1 MRVSNKVLVRS
12 LIHDLNFTGR
22 NILLTGASGVIGQQW
37 IEIFNFAEDL
47 GFIPDRIV
55 ASSMTGSFSYDLRLP
70 KSLEVLAGD
79 IASSNLL
86 ENYADFDLI
95 IHGAGYGQ
103 PGRFL
108 SDPESTIRINTS
120 VVHSLLRKLAPGGMF
135 VFLSTSEIYLGS
147 GSNLPSEHHSGGS
160 LTSDLRATYIES
172 KRLGE
177 AMLYSESRRN
187 HVDFRIFRVGLAY
200 GPGFRENDQR
210 VLSEFFRKAIS
221 DGVIN
226 LLDDGS
232 ATRRYVF
239 SEDAVILMA
248 LAMSR
253 GEAEVYNIGGIEE
266 ISILNLA
273 KLIAEVYQVPV
284 KPEVNRVREERIKDA
299 PKNVAMDIE
308 KILKL
313 LDSDKFEFTSLSEG
327 VKSIAKWI
335 SKVNL
340 YSQIHGRDQK

>member
-1 MRVSNKVLVRS
+1 MRLSNKILVEG

-22 NILLTGASGVIGQQW
+22 SILLTGASGVIGRQW
-37 IEIFNFAEDL
+37 IEIFNLAEDL
-47 GFIPDRIV
+47 GFSPDRIV
-55 ASSMTGSFSYDLRLP
+55 ASSMTGRFSHDLRLP

-86 ENYADFDLI
+86 ENYANFDLI

-120 VVHSLLRKLAPGGMF
+120 VVHSLLRKLAPGGLF

-147 GSNLPSEHHSGGS
+147 ASPLPSEQHSGGS
-160 LTSDLRATYIES
+160 LTSDLRATYVES

-177 AMLYSESRRN
+177 AILYSENRRN
-187 HVDFRIFRVGLAY
+187 NVDFRIFRVGLAY

-210 VLSEFFRKAIS
+210 VLTEFFRKAIS

-253 GEAEVYNIGGIEE
+253 GIPGVYNIGGIEE
-266 ISILNLA
+266 TSILNLA
-273 KLIAEVYQVPV
+273 KLISEVYKVPI
-284 KPEVNRVREERIKDA
+284 KFEVSREREERIKGA
-299 PKNVAMDIE
+299 PKSVAMDVG

-313 LDSDKFEFTSLSEG
+313 LDSEKFEFTSLREG
-327 VKSIAKWI
+327 VEMTAKWI

>member
-1 MRVSNKVLVRS
+1 MRVSNSRLVES
-12 LIHDLNFTGR
+12 LIHNLNLTGK
-22 NILLTGASGVIGQQW
+22 NILLTGASGVIGRQW

-47 GFIPDRIV
+47 GFFPESII
-55 ASSMTGSFSYDLRLP
+55 ASSSTGTFSSDLRLP
-70 KSLEVLAGD
+70 NRLDVLEGD
-79 IASSNLL
+79 IATSNLF
-86 ENYADFDLI
+86 ENSRDFDLI

-108 SDPESTIRINTS
+108 ADPESTIRINTS
-120 VVHSLLRKLAPGGMF
+120 VVYSLLRKLSPGGMF

-147 GSNLPSEHHSGGS
+147 ESNLPSEQHSGGS

-177 AMLYSESRRN
+177 AILYSENRRN
-187 HVDFRIFRVGLAY
+187 NLEFRIFRVGLAY
-200 GPGFRENDQR
+200 GPGFRDNDQR
-210 VLSEFFRKAIS
+210 VLSEFFRKAIGE
-221 DGVIN
+221 GVIK

-253 GEAEVYNIGGIEE
+253 GATGIYNIGGIEE
-266 ISILNLA
+266 TSIFNLA
-273 KLIAEVYQVPV
+273 NLIAEFYKVPI
-284 KPEVNRVREERIKDA
+284 EVECNQVRENRIKGA
-299 PKNVAMDIE
+299 PKSVAMDV
-308 KILKL
+308 KNILDL
-313 LDSDKFEFTSLSEG
+313 LNSDKFEFTDLHQG
-327 VKSIAKWI
+327 IQLIANWI

-340 YSQIHGRDQK
+340 YSQIHRKE